1 MGHTDDPR
9 TPNLVKSLLGKQV
22 NQVACGAHHTL
33 ALLDNGWV
41 YGWGWNSQ
49 GQLGFTS
56 NDPCVPSPKRI
67 DALSGIEITDVRCG
81 NTHSAALTCNEQKVK
96 AID

>member
-1 MGHTDDPR
+1 M
-9 TPNLVKSLLGKQV
+9 PNLVKSLLGKQV
-22 NQVACGAHHTL
+22 TQIACGAHHTL

-56 NDPCVPSPKRI
+56 QKNNVCIGAPKRI
-67 DALSGIEITDVRCG
+67 DALSSISVSDICCG
-81 NTHSAALTCNEQKVK
+81 NTHSAALTGNTM
-96 AID
+96 I